1 MFQNKFNKLLLI
13 IFVLLLFL
21 TRKSFGL
28 VNPLHTEYY
37 SNYRNYP
44 GDDKL
49 NYKYHY
55 FIDHP
60 PSNVHMMN
68 LEERQGDKVMGQYG
82 LLEPNGMVRMVHYQV
97 VGDSGF
103 QSVVQTRTPHSRTHV
118 RLMNRKQPILPII
131 LQQPVA
137 SVI

>member
-1 MFQNKFNKLLLI
+1 MLALTIVMLLLLI
-13 IFVLLLFL
+13 
-21 TRKSFGL
+21 TRKSLGL
-28 VNPLHTEYY
+28 VNPLYTEYY
-37 SNYRNYP
+37 ANYRNYP
-44 GDDKL
+44 DDDKL
-49 NYKYHY
+49 NYKFHY

-60 PSNVHMMN
+60 PSKVHMMH
-68 LEERQGDKVMGQYG
+68 LEERQGDRVMGQYG

-103 QSVVQTRTPHSRTHV
+103 QSVVQTRTPHSTTHI
-118 RLMNRKQPILPII
+118 RLTNRKQPKLPII